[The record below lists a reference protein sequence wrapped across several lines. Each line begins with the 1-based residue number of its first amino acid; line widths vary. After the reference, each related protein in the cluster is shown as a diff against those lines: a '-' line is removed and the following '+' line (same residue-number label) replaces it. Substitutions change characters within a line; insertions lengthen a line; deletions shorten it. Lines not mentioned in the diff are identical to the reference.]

1 MPLTKWF
8 KTITC
13 DSSFAKMQKVQRRPS
28 ESEIWI
34 KPFHKYIFLFILNT
48 IPIGVVIN
56 ISDLNWD
63 ISVDMKFLSL

>member
-1 MPLTKWF
+1 MPITKWF

-13 DSSFAKMQKVQRRPS
+13 DSSFAKMQKVQRRPT

-34 KPFHKYIFLFILNT
+34 KPLHRYIFCFILNT
-48 IPIGVVIN
+48 IPIGFVVHRCLR

-63 ISVDMKFLSL
+63 KSADM